1 MLLKVGGNVTFYL
14 INLQDDN
21 NSFLLKK
28 NNNNEQP

>member
-1 MLLKVGGNVTFYL
+1 MLLKVGGNVTFCL

-28 NNNNEQP
+28 NNNNVQP